1 MPGAAAHAQP
11 CALLLGDVA
20 PLLRSTGRRTN
31 QSPTACRRNHP
42 STWRCNLVTR
52 LLGCI
57 RKLFRPQVMRTSFSR
72 RLIDGALPK
81 SCPRSLR
88 AIAEHLNVLGIGTP
102 RGGRWAAASVA
113 RLLRQLEA

>member
-1 MPGAAAHAQP
+1 
-11 CALLLGDVA
+11 
-20 PLLRSTGRRTN
+20 
-31 QSPTACRRNHP
+31 
-42 STWRCNLVTR
+42 
-52 LLGCI
+52 
-57 RKLFRPQVMRTSFSR
+57 MRTSFSR